1 MAPHMSFVVI
11 PLGSTVSILGRTRPF
26 LLQAITTV
34 ASFHNTATQQ
44 TMAKDL
50 MREISER
57 MLINGEKSLDLLQ
70 GKS

>member
-1 MAPHMSFVVI
+1 
-11 PLGSTVSILGRTRPF
+11 
-26 LLQAITTV
+26 V
-34 ASFHNTATQQ
+34 ASFHNTAIQQ